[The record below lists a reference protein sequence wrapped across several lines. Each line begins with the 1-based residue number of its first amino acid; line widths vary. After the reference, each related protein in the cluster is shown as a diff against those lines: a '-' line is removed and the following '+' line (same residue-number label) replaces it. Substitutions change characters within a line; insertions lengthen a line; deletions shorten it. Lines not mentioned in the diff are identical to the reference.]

1 MKGFIKNGVSFNK
14 YNIRSES
21 MAVVNIVI
29 TKVKISDQAMANHS
43 RRSIPQHSAEKFYF
57 NSQSECIQQGLTE
70 WPTMTSVIL
79 IELINNFFYHVA
91 FLNLSDIISFFCSL
105 VCVFR
110 IRKLFS
116 AVHLKFVHHVTS
128 QIRHN
133 FQSEFGSKASISSL
147 RNQHDKRNR

>member
-21 MAVVNIVI
+21 MAVVNVVI
-29 TKVKISDQAMANHS
+29 TKVNISDQAISNHS
-43 RRSIPQHSAEKFYF
+43 RRSITQHSAEITYF
-57 NSQSECIQQGLTE
+57 NSHSECIQQGLTE

-79 IELINNFFYHVA
+79 IELFNNFFYHVA

-105 VCVFR
+105 VYVCR

-116 AVHLKFVHHVTS
+116 AVHLRPNPEQMQDRCPS
-128 QIRHN
+128 
-133 FQSEFGSKASISSL
+133 
-147 RNQHDKRNR
+147 